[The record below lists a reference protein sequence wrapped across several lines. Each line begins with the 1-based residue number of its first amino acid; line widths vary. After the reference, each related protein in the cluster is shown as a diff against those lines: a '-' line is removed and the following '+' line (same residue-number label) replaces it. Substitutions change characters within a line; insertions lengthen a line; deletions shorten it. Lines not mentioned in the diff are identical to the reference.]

1 MDFSNIL
8 YAAATLS
15 DGPVQEPLPGGRF
28 YAKDTADMLFQ
39 SPREF
44 GGGRCND
51 FGR

>member
-8 YAAATLS
+8 CAATLADS
-15 DGPVQEPLPGGRF
+15 PVQESLPGGIF
-28 YAKDTADMLFQ
+28 CAKDAADALSQ